1 MKQIFPSIQC
11 LLSPI
16 QLGSEVLKEGIRK
29 GAGGGLGLGLGL
41 GLLLNRDLPLI

>member
-1 MKQIFPSIQC
+1 MKQQIFPSIQC

-41 GLLLNRDLPLI
+41 LLNYPSFDHF

>member
-1 MKQIFPSIQC
+1 MKQILPSIQC

-29 GAGGGLGLGLGL
+29 GAGGGLGLGL
-41 GLLLNRDLPLI
+41 LLNRDLPLI